1 MNADMNHNDAKKF
14 ITEGYA
20 IDRPDT
26 LDQWVIWILEL
37 VHVEVWSKHQTLGTE
52 LSKLVAIDESFW
64 QRGGVDK
71 TMAPHSAVA
80 LREPT
85 WIWAGVEVTADGKC
99 GKSVFRV
106 MKTKAEAANSR

>member
-1 MNADMNHNDAKKF
+1 MFSGTNLENLKNIAAFIHLHVLMNADMNHNDAKKF

-26 LDQWVIWILEL
+26 LDQWVIWILEF

-52 LSKLVAIDESFW
+52 LSKWVAIDESFW

-71 TMAPHSAVA
+71 NMAPHSAVA
-80 LREPT
+80 FREPT
-85 WIWAGVEVTADGKC
+85 WI
-99 GKSVFRV
+99 
-106 MKTKAEAANSR
+106 